1 MADPD
6 EKARRV
12 RSLLSS
18 YYGSSGSDAPPG
30 SASAPPAEP
39 IDTESFD
46 AESYVASVVKS
57 TPLPELHARCASMA
71 SEIASLDGDMQMLVY
86 ENYSKFIT
94 ATDTIRRM
102 RGNVDGMDEKME
114 ELRATVSAT
123 AAASD
128 AVNLKLG
135 AHREQIENLNGVRS
149 LIKKL
154 QAAFDLPGR
163 LRACVETNALASGVE
178 YYVAARP
185 LLVKYGD
192 EGAFVG
198 IKRESDAVA
207 AVVKEKLKR
216 GMATAA
222 ERAKKR
228 AERKRLLAAKAI
240 AEEDGGDE
248 GAEEEKTTPAAGG
261 GGADADADDDDF
273 GLDVGEC
280 VDLLEKLGEPRDELQ
295 GEYLSARRAA
305 LDDAL
310 SAAEARATEGE
321 TSGETSGENPTYF
334 VATLDRAF
342 LTEFHAAASEFAE
355 LFPRDR
361 APLVTFSR
369 AIFARYFALLTRALG
384 SGDGA
389 AGRARLPNAKGLMRA
404 LAAVAG
410 DVRESHRLVPE
421 INVLDRASETTER
434 TVRGRVEASF
444 RVLERKLATA
454 LDDAEE
460 IVANAAD
467 ASSRVDATP
476 PTTPTTAATAT
487 AAFATL
493 SSASASGGEQT
504 PTKKTTDASG
514 APLLLRQFVTLS
526 ETLLSGVGDALED
539 VRSLIEERPA
549 LVSGWREE
557 YERAVKAHV
566 SSLLR
571 SLLARLRAASGA
583 RLAAETLSRLATDSP
598 LAPGASRRRP
608 APAPLLLTLARLA
621 TFLRTDGIPHLERE
635 LRAFFPTTSR
645 DVDDAAFDGDEW
657 ATAAEDAATALVEAY
672 VDASGRRLAVMIRRS
687 VDAANWLE
695 TREPRD
701 VRPLC
706 DFLLE
711 DLAGIEA
718 ETGQILDDGG
728 HGASDGGMGAGAS
741 SLLSPAQQTPIGRR
755 KIEAGVARALGEE
768 EEDDGAGRTFDAPIE
783 ATQASVLA
791 AVTRHALKS
800 LVECVRLQTF
810 GRAGY
815 QQMTVDVAFLGPRV
829 RRFVSGDVNGRATAA
844 LVEEVRNAAAERS
857 VDPTPLDPVVL
868 ARILEFRF
876 K

>member
-467 ASSRVDATP
+467 ASSRGDA
-476 PTTPTTAATAT
+476 AVAT
-487 AAFATL
+487 FATL

-539 VRSLIEERPA
+539 VRSLLEERPA

-829 RRFVSGDVNGRATAA
+829 RRFVSGDVNGRATA

>member
-1 MADPD
+1 M
-6 EKARRV
+6 
-12 RSLLSS
+12 
-18 YYGSSGSDAPPG
+18 
-30 SASAPPAEP
+30 
-39 IDTESFD
+39 
-46 AESYVASVVKS
+46 
-57 TPLPELHARCASMA
+57 
-71 SEIASLDGDMQMLVY
+71 
-86 ENYSKFIT
+86 
-94 ATDTIRRM
+94 
-102 RGNVDGMDEKME
+102 
-114 ELRATVSAT
+114 
-123 AAASD
+123 
-128 AVNLKLG
+128 
-135 AHREQIENLNGVRS
+135 
-149 LIKKL
+149 
-154 QAAFDLPGR
+154 
-163 LRACVETNALASGVE
+163 
-178 YYVAARP
+178 
-185 LLVKYGD
+185 
-192 EGAFVG
+192 
-198 IKRESDAVA
+198 
-207 AVVKEKLKR
+207 
-216 GMATAA
+216 
-222 ERAKKR
+222 
-228 AERKRLLAAKAI
+228 
-240 AEEDGGDE
+240 
-248 GAEEEKTTPAAGG
+248 
-261 GGADADADDDDF
+261 
-273 GLDVGEC
+273 
-280 VDLLEKLGEPRDELQ
+280 
-295 GEYLSARRAA
+295 
-305 LDDAL
+305 
-310 SAAEARATEGE
+310 
-321 TSGETSGENPTYF
+321 
-334 VATLDRAF
+334 
-342 LTEFHAAASEFAE
+342 
-355 LFPRDR
+355 
-361 APLVTFSR
+361 
-369 AIFARYFALLTRALG
+369 
-384 SGDGA
+384 
-389 AGRARLPNAKGLMRA
+389 
-404 LAAVAG
+404 
-410 DVRESHRLVPE
+410 RESHRLVPE

-539 VRSLIEERPA
+539 VRSLLEERPA

-829 RRFVSGDVNGRATAA
+829 RRFVSRDVNGRATAA

>member
-321 TSGETSGENPTYF
+321 TSGETSGENPTYL

-460 IVANAAD
+460 IVSNAAD
-467 ASSRVDATP
+467 ASSRVYATP

-635 LRAFFPTTSR
+635 LRAFFQTTSR

-728 HGASDGGMGAGAS
+728 HGASDCGMGAGAS